1 LPDLTPREWAL
12 VVPTIAMAILM
23 GVVPG
28 IFLRPME
35 PSVTRLIERVTA
47 NQPVRVRLDDR
58 PPLRGEIR
66 HATERQVEPR
76 AQTVEPR
83 IANREPRT
91 ASRPPLRAEDSRA
104 TARQAEPRP

>member
-1 LPDLTPREWAL
+1 MLWMFQRVNYGPVTTEKNRTLPDLTPREWAL

-58 PPLRGEIR
+58 STVNPEQRTQNNALR
-66 HATERQVEPR
+66 TTNQER
-76 AQTVEPR
+76 
-83 IANREPRT
+83 
-91 ASRPPLRAEDSRA
+91 RP
-104 TARQAEPRP
+104 